1 MDDFDV
7 VLGMKF
13 LLEKS
18 AIPVP
23 ATGSLLIMGDQP
35 TEHKKHLEMVF
46 QKLRENQLY
55 VKREKCA
62 FAQTRIN
69 FLGHIIERGQIR
81 MDMKKVRAIQEWK
94 TPANVKELRLFL
106 GLANYYRRF
115 VEEYSKMAAPLTEL
129 LKKGVTWEWAIVCE
143 AAFQELKNA
152 MMQDPVLAL
161 PDISKPFEVQT
172 DASDFA
178 LGGVLL
184 QEGHPV
190 AYESRKLSGAERRYT
205 AQEKEMLAVIHC
217 LRVWRHYILGSKFVV
232 KTDNTR
238 VSHFFTQP
246 KLTAKQARW

>member
-7 VLGMKF
+7 VLGMEF

-35 TEHKKHLEMVF
+35 AEHKKHLEMVF
-46 QKLRENQLY
+46 QKLRDNQLY

-94 TPANVKELRLFL
+94 TPANVKELRSFL

-115 VEEYSKMAAPLTEL
+115 VEEYSKTAAPLTEL
-129 LKKGVTWEWAIVCE
+129 LKRGVTWDWGIVCE
-143 AAFQELKNA
+143 ADFQELKNA
-152 MMQDPVLAL
+152 MMRDPVLAL

-205 AQEKEMLAVIHC
+205 CQDPPCGPRQSL
-217 LRVWRHYILGSKFVV
+217 
-232 KTDNTR
+232 N
-238 VSHFFTQP
+238 
-246 KLTAKQARW
+246 